1 MLLVRYYYLK
11 NNLYFRIIFMY
22 RKICLYKFCMHI
34 SYIKKILLK
43 FNFRSHK
50 QYFIFYSKNK
60 YKRRNKFLK
69 YILEHVFSFVN
80 LFLFYPFLN
89 LYIFF

>member
-43 FNFRSHK
+43 FNISK
-50 QYFIFYSKNK
+50 SQTIFY
-60 YKRRNKFLK
+60 
-69 YILEHVFSFVN
+69 
-80 LFLFYPFLN
+80 FLFQK
-89 LYIFF
+89 

>member
-43 FNFRSHK
+43 YNISK
-50 QYFIFYSKNK
+50 SQTTFY
-60 YKRRNKFLK
+60 
-69 YILEHVFSFVN
+69 
-80 LFLFYPFLN
+80 FLFKK
-89 LYIFF
+89 